1 MRNDEVEK
9 ILRQAFQREAQFQIE
24 KIDES
29 KCLPNDI
36 IQAFCEGSLPD
47 DRQEE
52 VQGHLLECPLCREDL
67 RMYFDLM
74 GGEEEGDAGSDQIV
88 LHCNDQEIKCKHN
101 WLVKGKALEIRGIR
115 TPGTYDIT
123 IGLEHIRFE
132 CTAADLLKSSSSI
145 GRKAAAD
152 EEKALA
158 TKEITSD
165 SEKMVVKVI
174 PGKYAAYFSITI
186 ESE

>member
-1 MRNDEVEK
+1 MRNDDVEK
-9 ILRQAFQREAQFQIE
+9 ILRRAFQRNDQSQIE

-36 IQAFCEGSLPD
+36 IQAFCEGRLPD

-52 VQGHLLECPLCREDL
+52 VQEHLLECPLCRQDL
-67 RMYFDLM
+67 RMYFNLM
-74 GGEEEGDAGSDQIV
+74 GGETEEDAGSDQIV
-88 LHCNDQEIKCKHN
+88 LRCNDQEIKFEHN
-101 WLVKGKALEIRGIR
+101 WLVKGRSLEIRGIQ

-123 IGLEHIRFE
+123 IGLEHIKFE
-132 CTAADLLKSSSSI
+132 CTAADLLKPSSPI

-152 EEKALA
+152 EEKVLA
-158 TKEITSD
+158 TKEIASD
-165 SEKMVVKVI
+165 SGEAIVQVI

-186 ESE
+186 KS